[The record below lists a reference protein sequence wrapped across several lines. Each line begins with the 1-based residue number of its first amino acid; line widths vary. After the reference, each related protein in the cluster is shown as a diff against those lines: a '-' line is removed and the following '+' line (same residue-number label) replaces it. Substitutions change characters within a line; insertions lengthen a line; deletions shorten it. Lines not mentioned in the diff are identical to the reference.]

1 MVSPTVITPQPCEM
15 RFMRP
20 RSPPT
25 VGAYDTRGWVGVRL
39 LLQMCLL
46 LPSLYPSLLSR
57 LRNHNQVD
65 IDVLDAR
72 WREREARERKET
84 GYSVSQEEQPTSHH
98 NVWRVRWDK

>member
-1 MVSPTVITPQPCEM
+1 M
-15 RFMRP
+15 
-20 RSPPT
+20 
-25 VGAYDTRGWVGVRL
+25 GAYERVGGGEAFITNVSL
-39 LLQMCLL
+39 TT
-46 LPSLYPSLLSR
+46 LPSSLLSR

-72 WREREARERKET
+72 WREREREARERKET